1 MNESLEESIDR
12 ILKGAFSIRDEEKII
27 ENIRTKLNLPL
38 NYEKIIEI
46 LMDCED
52 DGLRVEESKNAL
64 ISAWKI
70 L

>member
-27 ENIRTKLNLPL
+27 ENIRTKLSLPL

-52 DGLRVEESKNAL
+52 DGLSVEESKNAL
-64 ISAWKI
+64 ISA
-70 L
+70 